1 MNKLSLIL
9 ISILGILFLF
19 FITRKKDRFDYADYI
34 PSKQPN
40 LRDLNYILNVSKKPK
55 NQRTIFVSV
64 ASYRDKECPN
74 TIRELFSKA
83 SNPERI
89 HIGICQQNDEKDVDC
104 LLTEYNDRIK
114 IVRLKDTDAKGPT
127 YARYICSKLYDGQDY
142 FMQIDSHTKMTK
154 DWDKKLISM
163 IPLKKVVLSCYPN
176 DWLKIDTDDEVA
188 VVCKAKINKDNMLVG
203 ESYLTNPTKELCQVP
218 FMSAGFFFTYG
229 VILETVPYD
238 ENLPYLFEGEE
249 ALYTVRVWTSGW
261 DIFAPNQIILYHYFY
276 RNGEPKY
283 WDRDQEYQKNQEN
296 SKNKARYLLGLID
309 NIPKGVENNL
319 GLGTERTLE
328 DYYNYAGIN
337 LKNKKTYRDFC

>member
-1 MNKLSLIL
+1 MNKLSFIL
-9 ISILGILFLF
+9 ISIVGILFLF
-19 FITRKKDRFDYADYI
+19 FITRKKDHFDYADYI

-40 LRDLNYILNVSKKPK
+40 LRDLNYILHVSKKPK

-89 HIGICQQNDEKDVDC
+89 YIGICQQNDEKDVDC

-154 DWDKKLISM
+154 DWDKNLISM
-163 IPLKKVVLSCYPN
+163 IPLKKAVLTCYPN
-176 DWLKIDTDDEVA
+176 DWTKMETDKEISII
-188 VVCKAKINKDNMLVG
+188 CKAKINKDNMLVG
-203 ESYLTNPTKELCQVP
+203 ESYLYHPTRELCEVP

-261 DIFAPNQIILYHYFY
+261 DIFAPNKIILYHYYY
-276 RNGEPKY
+276 RNGDPKY
-283 WDRDQEYQKNQEN
+283 WDRDQEYQKNQQN

-319 GLGTERTLE
+319 GLGIERTLE